1 MRVSCRLAMLGLS
14 VVVLAPG
21 VARAAPILAGSPGT
35 SCGALVSTATT
46 NCSLFTIDPLLPT
59 SVSGQFEFDNDVA
72 LFQFVVGPGTYTF
85 AAGSTS
91 AATGID
97 PILALF
103 QGDGSA
109 FTYTTPEGEFRALG
123 FDPVPDVDAAL
134 PLLTLTGGTYF
145 LALTQ
150 FGPFAGNF
158 PIGNLIDGFDQDAF
172 PCFTFQFEPCL
183 AGDPSLFGGQTGNF
197 SLNVTL
203 TPTGTARVP
212 EPSTL
217 VLLALG
223 SIGAGVIRHRQ
234 SRRRAGAGEP
244 RS

>member
-1 MRVSCRLAMLGLS
+1 MRVSRRLAILGLS
-14 VVVLAPG
+14 LLALGPR
-21 VARAAPILAGSPGT
+21 AATAAPILAGSPGT
-35 SCGALVSTATT
+35 PCGALVSASTA
-46 NCSLFTIDPLLPT
+46 NCALFTIDPLLPT
-59 SVSGQFEFDNDVA
+59 PLTGQFEFDNDVA

-85 AAGSTS
+85 TAGSAS
-91 AATGID
+91 AGTGID

-103 QGDGSA
+103 QQDGSA

-123 FDPVPDVDAAL
+123 FDPLPDVDASL
-134 PLLTLTGGTYF
+134 PLLTLTGGSTFF

-158 PIGNLIDGFDQDAF
+158 PIGSLLDGFDQDAF
-172 PCFTFQFEPCL
+172 PCFTFQFEPCS
-183 AGDPSLFGGQTGNF
+183 AGDPNLFGGTQSGSF

-203 TPTGTARVP
+203 TRTDTARVP

-217 VLLALG
+217 ALLALG
-223 SIGAGVIRHRQ
+223 SIGAGLLRRRQ
-234 SRRRAGAGEP
+234 SRRAG